1 MQINMEERET
11 KKKLES
17 NRMKSPYT
25 HRSRREVSVTEMNKK
40 NTKEN
45 FFYHYKLSR
54 TLHDDGG
61 MVYVIQQFFKI
72 IIDKNQN
79 SKLP

>member
-1 MQINMEERET
+1 
-11 KKKLES
+11 
-17 NRMKSPYT
+17 
-25 HRSRREVSVTEMNKK
+25 MNKK

-45 FFYHYKLSR
+45 FFYHYKLSH

-61 MVYVIQQFFKI
+61 IVYVLQPFFKI
-72 IIDKNQN
+72 IIDNNQN

>member
-1 MQINMEERET
+1 ME
-11 KKKLES
+11 
-17 NRMKSPYT
+17 SPYAY
-25 HRSRREVSVTEMNKK
+25 RSGREVSVTEMNKK

-45 FFYHYKLSR
+45 FFYHYKLSH

-61 MVYVIQQFFKI
+61 IVYVLQPFFKI
-72 IIDKNQN
+72 IIDNNQN